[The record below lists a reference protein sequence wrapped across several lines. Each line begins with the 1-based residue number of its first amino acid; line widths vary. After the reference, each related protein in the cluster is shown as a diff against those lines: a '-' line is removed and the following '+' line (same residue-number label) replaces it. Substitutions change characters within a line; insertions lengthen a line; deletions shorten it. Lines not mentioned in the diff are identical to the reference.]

1 MNEDGAATSAGAHA
15 HQLARMRVTSSI
27 QSPTTP
33 LTPQASEAPN
43 FLPLTHLGDENVM
56 EDLQLAAELGKTLLE
71 RNRELEVSLKQQQ
84 AVVDDQLQEIE
95 YLSKQTAA
103 LREVNDS
110 RLRIYEQLEVSIQ
123 DLEKNN
129 QRLAAEG
136 ASDKRKIKSLTST
149 VESLELRCDELQK
162 NLEDARTKVQQQN
175 QQQRGRN
182 KRKSLL
188 LEEQSIRR
196 SQSCENSPQVSDEC
210 ALEDPEVRKRLEG
223 LQEKLKA
230 TQLQL
235 ASETRRK
242 EELEIQLACTSQENS
257 VLLDQLAVL
266 REKELNVRSF
276 DDELASLDDTSS
288 GRICRKCLGN
298 VDELGSNPTL
308 YDLNDSI
315 EDTDASIESIHGEC
329 ALIRLKNGGYAWGSQ
344 ESLASIGQVVNRVGS
359 GGTSPGTEA
368 SDAPHNSL
376 LSELDTSY
384 RILIEKYEALLEA
397 REQQQ
402 QQQQQQQQPEM
413 GHEGLVHPGVDDMS
427 GPMSLMMTD
436 SSVHNTTL
444 TTKCQRC
451 NTCACDLKPTVVSH
465 SKGSNLEEFS
475 EVETS
480 SSGFSDGES
489 RLINKGTQTGEELLQ
504 TQAEIL
510 DDLTPTVHA
519 KCLDLSSP
527 INPCD
532 KRFQTTPEYK
542 KLFQEIFTVLKKTVD
557 EQDTQTQPSKPSK
570 TPQKQDGTIE
580 NSVTELI
587 SSKDDHD
594 GTKFT
599 GQTMISPLV
608 EENETGKSPP
618 SEVTQNKSC
627 EEKEIVTVSKSSD
640 VGPTECLNSDDKRE
654 NQTSSTP
661 ESWHHNTDPR
671 PLRPDSLDLSSGGGS
686 RPSSRQ
692 RRRRKR
698 QQIMIQTVQVQQ
710 QQQQPQQQQLQQH
723 TDNNWNSHQPQYQT
737 HYNRQGYQRHQRR
750 DRDGLH
756 HPNYQNYRQ
765 PDDFPDLHNQPDG
778 GPGESGRT
786 RVVYNTS
793 RSGGRCDH
801 HRSRKHRRSQ
811 QENTEQKHS
820 GSDTDSKGKP
830 TTQKINYP
838 SVEVAKLRRLEMTY
852 AEVLKNSMNRS
863 FYNRRY

>member
-1 MNEDGAATSAGAHA
+1 MNDTPAPSAGAHA
-15 HQLARMRVTSSI
+15 HQLARMRVTSSL

-33 LTPQASEAPN
+33 LTPQAPEPPN
-43 FLPLTHLGDENVM
+43 FLPLTHFGEENVM

-84 AVVDDQLQEIE
+84 TVIDDQLQEIE

-136 ASDKRKIKSLTST
+136 SADKRKIKSLTST
-149 VESLELRCDELQK
+149 VESLELRCDDLQK
-162 NLEDARTKVQQQN
+162 SLEEARVIAQQQN
-175 QQQRGRN
+175 QQQQRGRN
-182 KRKSLL
+182 KRRSLL

-196 SQSCENSPQVSDEC
+196 SQSCENTPQVSC
-210 ALEDPEVRKRLEG
+210 KSALDDPEVRKRLED

-230 TQLQL
+230 TQQQL
-235 ASETRRK
+235 AGETRKK

-266 REKELNVRSF
+266 REKELNVRTF
-276 DDELASLDDTSS
+276 DDEIASLDDTSS

-344 ESLASIGQVVNRVGS
+344 ESLASIGQVVNHVES

-402 QQQQQQQQPEM
+402 QQQQQPEM

-444 TTKCQRC
+444 TSKCQRC

-489 RLINKGTQTGEELLQ
+489 RLINKSTQTGEDMLQ

-510 DDLTPTVHA
+510 DDLTPTVNT

-532 KRFQTTPEYK
+532 KRFQATPEYK

-557 EQDTQTQPSKPSK
+557 EKDTQTQPLKSLK
-570 TPQKQDGTIE
+570 TPQKQDVAIE
-580 NSVTELI
+580 NSFTETITSEDNGMEFVGQSVISPVEEETETEKPQQSELI
-587 SSKDDHD
+587 DSSS
-594 GTKFT
+594 
-599 GQTMISPLV
+599 I
-608 EENETGKSPP
+608 
-618 SEVTQNKSC
+618 QNIPDSHSKRC
-627 EEKEIVTVSKSSD
+627 QEKEIITLSKSSD
-640 VGPTECLNSDDKRE
+640 TGPNECFNSDDKRE
-654 NQTSSTP
+654 SQTSITP
-661 ESWHHNTDPR
+661 ETYHQNVDPR

-698 QQIMIQTVQVQQ
+698 QQPLIQQV
-710 QQQQPQQQQLQQH
+710 QLQQH
-723 TDNNWNSHQPQYQT
+723 VDNSWSSPQT
-737 HYNRQGYQRHQRR
+737 LHSRQGHQRHQRR

-756 HPNYQNYRQ
+756 HPNHHNPRQ
-765 PDDFPDLHNQPDG
+765 HDDFPNLHTQQEG
-778 GPGESGRT
+778 GSGESGRT
-786 RVVYNTS
+786 RVVYNSS
-793 RSGGRCDH
+793 RGGGRCDH

-811 QENTEQKHS
+811 QENAEQKHS

-830 TTQKINYP
+830 TTTKINYP
-838 SVEVAKLRRLEMTY
+838 SVEVAKLRKLEMTY